1 MRLLYHVTIRA
12 DIENSCRDLRITKK
26 KYREIKHSNRCLHE
40 TKINKKGN
48 EKKISINIFEILEN
62 ILPLPR
68 IFQISRE

>member
-26 KYREIKHSNRCLHE
+26 IYREIKHSNGCLHE

-48 EKKISINIFEILEN
+48 EKKILLTFSKY
-62 ILPLPR
+62 
-68 IFQISRE
+68 

>member
-26 KYREIKHSNRCLHE
+26 KYREIKHSNGCLHE

-48 EKKISINIFEILEN
+48 EKKKFY
-62 ILPLPR
+62 
-68 IFQISRE
+68 